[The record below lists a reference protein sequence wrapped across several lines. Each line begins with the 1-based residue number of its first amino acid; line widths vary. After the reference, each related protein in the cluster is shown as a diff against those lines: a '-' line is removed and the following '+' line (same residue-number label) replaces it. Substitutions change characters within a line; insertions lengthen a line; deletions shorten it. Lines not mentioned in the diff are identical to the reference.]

1 MMAFPVMIGCIL
13 VAKEFVPIFFGNG
26 YDKVIV
32 LIQIISP
39 IILFIG
45 MSNILGTQY
54 LLPARKQKEY
64 TISVVCGAIIN
75 FILNL
80 ILINKLNSIGAS
92 IATIVAE
99 FLVAIVQLYYVRDLL
114 KFTEIV
120 SSTKNYFISA
130 VVMGVITYLVNM
142 IFSLSGVISVGVE
155 VIVGVI
161 TYGLMLII
169 LKDNFLEY
177 IKERALNVLRNRG

>member
-1 MMAFPVMIGCIL
+1 M
-13 VAKEFVPIFFGNG
+13 
-26 YDKVIV
+26 
-32 LIQIISP
+32 
-39 IILFIG
+39 
-45 MSNILGTQY
+45 
-54 LLPARKQKEY
+54 
-64 TISVVCGAIIN
+64 
-75 FILNL
+75 
-80 ILINKLNSIGAS
+80 
-92 IATIVAE
+92 
-99 FLVAIVQLYYVRDLL
+99 

>member
-1 MMAFPVMIGCIL
+1 M
-13 VAKEFVPIFFGNG
+13 
-26 YDKVIV
+26 
-32 LIQIISP
+32 
-39 IILFIG
+39 
-45 MSNILGTQY
+45 
-54 LLPARKQKEY
+54 
-64 TISVVCGAIIN
+64 
-75 FILNL
+75 
-80 ILINKLNSIGAS
+80 
-92 IATIVAE
+92 
-99 FLVAIVQLYYVRDLL
+99 RDLL

-177 IKERALNVLRNRG
+177 IKERA

>member
-1 MMAFPVMIGCIL
+1 M
-13 VAKEFVPIFFGNG
+13 
-26 YDKVIV
+26 
-32 LIQIISP
+32 
-39 IILFIG
+39 
-45 MSNILGTQY
+45 
-54 LLPARKQKEY
+54 PARKQKEY

>member
-1 MMAFPVMIGCIL
+1 
-13 VAKEFVPIFFGNG
+13 
-26 YDKVIV
+26 
-32 LIQIISP
+32 
-39 IILFIG
+39 

-64 TISVVCGAIIN
+64 TNSVVCGAIIN

>member
-1 MMAFPVMIGCIL
+1 M
-13 VAKEFVPIFFGNG
+13 IFFDIT
-26 YDKVIV
+26 Y
-32 LIQIISP
+32 QI
-39 IILFIG
+39 
-45 MSNILGTQY
+45 
-54 LLPARKQKEY
+54 
-64 TISVVCGAIIN
+64 
-75 FILNL
+75 
-80 ILINKLNSIGAS
+80 NSIGAS